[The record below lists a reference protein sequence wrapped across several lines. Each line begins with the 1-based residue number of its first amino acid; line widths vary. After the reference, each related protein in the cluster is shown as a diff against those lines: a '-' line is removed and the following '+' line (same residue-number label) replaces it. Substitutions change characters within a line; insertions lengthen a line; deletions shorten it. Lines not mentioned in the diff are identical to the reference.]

1 MSELMLKDQKDIESI
16 QLHFR
21 IKRNKLN
28 RFAFYNYCQRWRE
41 TLGNSELQTYPSIRT
56 LPAIDIPENRLNPN

>member
-28 RFAFYNYCQRWRE
+28 RFAFYNYCQR
-41 TLGNSELQTYPSIRT
+41 
-56 LPAIDIPENRLNPN
+56 